1 MSSNRGPFDDFE
13 EICVLGK
20 GSFGTVSK
28 VLRKV
33 DGQFYVIKRILIT
46 ELSRDEQTN
55 SINEVK
61 LLAQMNSKYVVRYL
75 ESFIH
80 GKELCIV
87 MEYCDKG
94 DLQNLIKRA
103 KSRNMTCIKEDVTWN
118 IILQVILGLYY
129 LHSKKVLHRDLK
141 SANVFLKKPTEK
153 RLFYDVKIGDL
164 GVSKLL
170 EVILILVLSYA
181 ESHSIIVYL
190 FHYAD
195 FYSCIIFLLILFFE
209 NIISH
214 IVIFI
219 SLSHFNNIIISV
231 LLLYLFDYFMNIVQ
245 HSLCANNCGYTLL
258 FVT

>member
-1 MSSNRGPFDDFE
+1 MSGSGKNPFDDFE
-13 EICVLGK
+13 EICILGK

-46 ELSRDEQTN
+46 EMSRDEQSL

-61 LLAQMNSKYVVRYL
+61 ILAQMNSKYVVRYL

-80 GKELCIV
+80 GKELSIV

-103 KSRNMTCIKEDVTWN
+103 KAKNMTCIKEEVTWN

-153 RLFYDVKIGDL
+153 RLFYD
-164 GVSKLL
+164 
-170 EVILILVLSYA
+170 ER
-181 ESHSIIVYL
+181 
-190 FHYAD
+190 F
-195 FYSCIIFLLILFFE
+195 
-209 NIISH
+209 
-214 IVIFI
+214 
-219 SLSHFNNIIISV
+219 
-231 LLLYLFDYFMNIVQ
+231 
-245 HSLCANNCGYTLL
+245 
-258 FVT
+258 